1 MRERLAVWLHD
12 VSCANNMRKT
22 LQDCRAPYRRHK
34 ASLFIFDG
42 ALSTCQTSD
51 EAAVHV
57 ETAVRCAGNQNC
69 GPRRQ
74 LHWKIKKKR
83 SAGTTNPRLHSS
95 GILLDETVNRPSL
108 LRERT
113 GDIRVLMQICSE
125 CHISTLSCITLER
138 VHRTSTCNAWATHD
152 QEAVYST
159 GHEACA
165 ELLESAAEL
174 YEFNLGS

>member
-1 MRERLAVWLHD
+1 MS
-12 VSCANNMRKT
+12 VSQPRCESQSSQSRCART
-22 LQDCRAPYRRHK
+22 LQVCVKDWLYGYMMFHAQIICVRLCKTVEPPTADTKQAFSSSTEPCQRAKPVTRLPSMSK
-34 ASLFIFDG
+34 LQS
-42 ALSTCQTSD
+42 
-51 EAAVHV
+51 V
-57 ETAVRCAGNQNC
+57 CAGNQNC

-138 VHRTSTCNAWATHD
+138 VHRTSTCNAWAT
-152 QEAVYST
+152 A
-159 GHEACA
+159 
-165 ELLESAAEL
+165 
-174 YEFNLGS
+174 